1 MFGEDGY
8 QPMEVPLTGAE
19 DFSRVLAQVPGCYLF
34 LGATP
39 SEDWTTAPSNHSPRA
54 SFDDSVL
61 PRGALLHAELAI
73 RALRRD
79 AG

>member
-1 MFGEDGY
+1 M
-8 QPMEVPLTGAE
+8 
-19 DFSRVLAQVPGCYLF
+19 LAQVPGCYLF
-34 LGATP
+34 LGATARP
-39 SEDWTTAPSNHSPRA
+39 RTGRRAPSNHSPRA